1 MPTDTITSSQSTA
14 APDPQTVLKRS
25 QATWGT
31 GDFSYIAA
39 RIVFVSELLCET
51 ADLQAGW
58 KSLDVATGSGNC
70 ALAAARRGCVATGVD
85 FVPALLERGRIR
97 AEAERLAVEF
107 READAENLPFPDASF
122 DAVTSVFGVMF
133 APNHQKAAAE
143 MLRVCKPG
151 GRICLASWTP
161 EGYSAESIRL
171 MSRHQPPRADA
182 VPPSKWGEEAYLKG
196 LFGQAIQSIQSIP
209 RINVMRFVSPEAQ
222 IEFFRKHFGP
232 AIAAFGAVG
241 AEGAKQLEADM
252 AALSRKYDRNKSP
265 GGPIAI
271 PSQYLETVIVRH

>member
-1 MPTDTITSSQSTA
+1 MPIDTSTPKQTA
-14 APDPQTVLKRS
+14 APDPAAILKRS
-25 QATWGT
+25 QAAWAG

-39 RIVFVSELLCET
+39 RIVLVSELLCES

-58 KSLDVATGSGNC
+58 RTLDVATGSGNC
-70 ALAAARRGCVATGVD
+70 ALAAARRGCVAVGVD

-97 AEAERLAVEF
+97 ADAERLAVEF

-151 GRICLASWTP
+151 GRICLAAWTP
-161 EGYSAESIRL
+161 DGYSAESIRL

-182 VPPSKWGEEAYLKG
+182 VPPSKWGEEGYLKG
-196 LFGQAIQSIQSIP
+196 LFGQAVRSIQSTD

-222 IEFFRKHFGP
+222 IEFFRTHFGP
-232 AIAAFGAVG
+232 AIAAFEAVG
-241 AEGAKQLEADM
+241 AEGAKQLQADM
-252 AALSRKYDRNKSP
+252 AALSRKYDRNKAAA
-265 GGPIAI
+265 GPIAI
-271 PSQYLETVIVRH
+271 PSQYLETVIVRA